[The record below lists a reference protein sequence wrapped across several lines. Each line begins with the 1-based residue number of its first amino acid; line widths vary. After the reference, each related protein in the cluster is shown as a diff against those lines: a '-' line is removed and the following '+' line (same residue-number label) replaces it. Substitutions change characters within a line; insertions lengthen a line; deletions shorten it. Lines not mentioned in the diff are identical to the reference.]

1 MEEFIWKCKL
11 ELWVQIHY
19 VDLNKKKSWS
29 VLLNDNSSTFET
41 EMLISKLNCIAQEA
55 LRFVVLLTFFM
66 IQRHAG
72 FIGHGPDLQKA
83 FA

>member
-1 MEEFIWKCKL
+1 M
-11 ELWVQIHY
+11 
-19 VDLNKKKSWS
+19 
-29 VLLNDNSSTFET
+29 LLNDNSSTFET